1 MYQVSLTLKSRN
13 AKTGPIPVSTTTST
27 TCPDACPFKRTSTS
41 AQGCYADGG
50 PLRIQWDKVSR
61 GEAGH
66 SWSDFLAQVGTLP
79 ANQLWRHNQAGDL
92 PGVGDSIDGKAMYDL
107 VVANTG
113 KRGFTYTHKPMDKL
127 ANRDAVLHA
136 NASGFT
142 VNLSANNLE
151 HADELADLEIGPVV
165 TVLPMEQKENLTTPK
180 GRKVVV
186 CPATIRDDVSCMT
199 CGLCARLRDAIIGFP
214 AHGNG
219 AKKANAIAMTR
230 SNTNVNNQQKE
241 LAA

>member
-1 MYQVSLTLKSRN
+1 MYQVSLTLRSRN

-27 TCPDACPFKRTSTS
+27 TCPDACPLKR
-41 AQGCYADGG
+41 AGCYADGG

-61 GEAGH
+61 GDTGH
-66 SWSDFLAQVGTLP
+66 PWQDFLQQVRALP
-79 ANQLWRHNQAGDL
+79 ADQLWRHNQAGDL
-92 PGVGDSIDGKAMYDL
+92 PGIGDTIDGKAMYDL
-107 VVANTG
+107 VAANTG
-113 KRGFTYTHKPMDKL
+113 KRGFTYTHKPMDNL
-127 ANRDAVLHA
+127 SNRDAVLHA

-165 TVLPMEQKENLTTPK
+165 VVLPMEQKENTTTPK
-180 GRKVVV
+180 GRKVIV

-199 CGLCARLRDAIIGFP
+199 CGLCARLRDAIVGFP

-219 AKKANAIAMTR
+219 AKKANAIAVTR
-230 SNTNVNNQQKE
+230 SSSNVNNRHKE
-241 LAA
+241 AA

>member
-1 MYQVSLTLKSRN
+1 MYHVSLTLKSRN

-27 TCPDACPFKRTSTS
+27 TCPDACPLKR
-41 AQGCYADGG
+41 AGCYADGG

-61 GEAGH
+61 GETGH
-66 SWSDFLAQVGTLP
+66 TWADFLSQVRALP
-79 ANQLWRHNQAGDL
+79 QDILWRHNQAGDL
-92 PGVGDSIDGKAMYDL
+92 PGIGDAIDGRAMYDL

-113 KRGFTYTHKPMDKL
+113 KRGFTYTHKPMSNIT
-127 ANRDAVLHA
+127 NREAIAHA
-136 NASGFT
+136 NAAGFT

-151 HADELADLEIGPVV
+151 HADELADLGIAPVV
-165 TVLPMEQKENLTTPK
+165 TVLPSDQKDNTTTPK

-199 CGLCARLRDAIIGFP
+199 CGLCARLRDAIVGFP

-219 AKKANAIAMTR
+219 ARKANAIAITR
-230 SNTNVNNQQKE
+230 SNTNRNIPQKE
-241 LAA
+241 IAA

>member
-1 MYQVSLTLKSRN
+1 MYHVSLTLKSRN
-13 AKTGPIPVSTTTST
+13 AKTGPIPVSTTTRK
-27 TCPDACPFKRTSTS
+27 TCADACAFK
-41 AQGCYADGG
+41 ANGCYADGG
-50 PLRIQWDKVSR
+50 PLRIQWDKVTR
-61 GEAGH
+61 EEAGH
-66 SWSDFLAQVGTLP
+66 SWSEFLAQVRTLP
-79 ANQLWRHNQAGDL
+79 SDILWRHNQAGDL
-92 PGVGDSIDGKAMYDL
+92 PGIGDSIDGKAMYDL

-113 KRGFTYTHKPMDKL
+113 KRGFTYTHKPMSSL
-127 ANRDAVLHA
+127 ENREAVAHA

-165 TVLPMEQKENLTTPK
+165 AVLPSEQKENLTTPK
-180 GRKVVV
+180 GRKVIV

-219 AKKANAIAMTR
+219 ARKANAIAVSR
-230 SNTNVNNQQKE
+230 SSSNVNNPQE